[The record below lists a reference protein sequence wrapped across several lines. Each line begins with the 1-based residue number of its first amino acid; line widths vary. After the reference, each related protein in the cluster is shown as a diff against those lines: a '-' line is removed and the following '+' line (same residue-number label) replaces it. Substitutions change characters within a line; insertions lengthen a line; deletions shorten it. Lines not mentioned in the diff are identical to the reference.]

1 MNNNTNA
8 IVAKLKELVQ
18 KGNVSRILIRRDS
31 DVILNLPVTVGI
43 AGAVVGLSAA
53 KWLLIAGVVATLG
66 FGCTVEIVKD
76 DGQIVSVVDRD
87 DSQKVRDM
95 AATIVDDVKDA
106 IHTDKDE

>member
-66 FGCTVEIVKD
+66 FGCACTQ
-76 DGQIVSVVDRD
+76 GSAARRTLFFVDLYSKLWYSETNAD
-87 DSQKVRDM
+87 TGGCFHVR
-95 AATIVDDVKDA
+95 
-106 IHTDKDE
+106 